1 MGDVMSRFCA
11 NASSVSLGVFR
22 MYSLL
27 NPIPIKGYVCHHYPS
42 FIYYTLSKMEAVIE
56 IEFLQGN
63 NEQVIKEA
71 AIVAN
76 NAHMLYLFRPP
87 YHM

>member
-1 MGDVMSRFCA
+1 
-11 NASSVSLGVFR
+11 

-27 NPIPIKGYVCHHYPS
+27 NPIPIKGYVRHYFS
-42 FIYYTLSKMEAVIE
+42 LFLFYTLSKMAAVIE

-71 AIVAN
+71 AIVADG
-76 NAHMLYLFRPP
+76 AQMHYLFRPP
-87 YHM
+87 YHMDPHGSKESGLNWDDGFIH

>member
-1 MGDVMSRFCA
+1 
-11 NASSVSLGVFR
+11 

-27 NPIPIKGYVCHHYPS
+27 NPFPINGYVRHHFS
-42 FIYYTLSKMEAVIE
+42 LFLFYTLSKMAAVNE

-71 AIVAN
+71 AICAEGGR
-76 NAHMLYLFRPP
+76 ACTFYSARPIIWNLTDLKRVD
-87 YHM
+87 